1 MKRAILFLSLATAVA
16 SAHPAS
22 AQSNLGFKAIGGSLA
37 FVNVENVD
45 GTVGLGVFADLGN
58 VTPQIKLHP
67 VIEYW
72 SKSQEAFGAK
82 ASVRDVALGC
92 RGEYQFVVTNPKIHP
107 FAGAGLGLHFVK
119 SEATVSV
126 PGFPTMTDE
135 VSDTKLGL
143 DLGGGIATP
152 LGPKNDFHAE
162 MWFGI
167 VSDVSQFALRV
178 GISHRLG
185 M

>member
-1 MKRAILFLSLATAVA
+1 
-16 SAHPAS
+16 
-22 AQSNLGFKAIGGSLA
+22 
-37 FVNVENVD
+37 
-45 GTVGLGVFADLGN
+45 
-58 VTPQIKLHP
+58 
-67 VIEYW
+67 
-72 SKSQEAFGAK
+72 
-82 ASVRDVALGC
+82 
-92 RGEYQFVVTNPKIHP
+92 
-107 FAGAGLGLHFVK
+107 VK